1 MSQRALKPGEF
12 TYADYVR
19 WPASERWE
27 LIAGQAHAMATPSW
41 AHQSVVTEL
50 ARQLGNALLGTPCQA
65 RVAPVAVR
73 LSRPSETD
81 AGTRTVFEPDVLVVC
96 DASKIDSK
104 GVRGAPDVI
113 IEVLSPSTASFDQI
127 EKRDAYEVA
136 GVRELWLVDVGNAL
150 LTIYR
155 HTGAKFAPAD
165 IVHAK
170 GTIALDALSGLK
182 MKLDFMD
189 ALREDL

>member
-19 WPASERWE
+19 WPEAERWE
-27 LIAGQAHAMATPSW
+27 LLSGQAYAMAPPSW

-65 RVAPVAVR
+65 RVAPVGVR
-73 LSRPSETD
+73 LPKSGEAD
-81 AGTRTVFEPDVLVVC
+81 ADTRTVFEPDVLVVC

-127 EKRDAYEVA
+127 EKRDAYEAA

-150 LTIYR
+150 VTIYR
-155 HTGAKFAPAD
+155 HTGAKFAPAA

-170 GTIALDALSGLK
+170 GSIAIAALSGLTLN
-182 MKLDFMD
+182 LDFVD
-189 ALREDL
+189 ALREE